1 MDYVTVRE
9 LRDKSGEVWQRVE
22 SGEEFVVTRNG
33 LPCALLLHA
42 EPAEVEDLLRA
53 HRAARLGA
61 VVKRLQQQA
70 RERSV
75 GPLTEEDIQAEIDAL
90 RRERAGS
97 LSGGSTAST
106 APRVADGSGRR

>member
-61 VVKRLQQQA
+61 VVKRLQQQV
-70 RERSV
+70 RERGSEQ
-75 GPLTEEDIQAEIDAL
+75 LTEEDIQAEVDAV
-90 RRERAGS
+90 RRERAASPQGV
-97 LSGGSTAST
+97 SG
-106 APRVADGSGRR
+106 

>member
-61 VVKRLQQQA
+61 VVKRLQQQV
-70 RERSV
+70 RER
-75 GPLTEEDIQAEIDAL
+75 GAEQLTEEDIQAEIDAV
-90 RRERAGS
+90 RRKRAASLQGVSGSSTPHRAG
-97 LSGGSTAST
+97 GD
-106 APRVADGSGRR
+106 ADGG

>member
-61 VVKRLQQQA
+61 VVRRLQQQVP
-70 RERSV
+70 ES
-75 GPLTEEDIQAEIDAL
+75 GLDPLTDEDIQAEIDAV
-90 RRERAGS
+90 RDERAS
-97 LSGGSTAST
+97 SPVVAST
-106 APRVADGSGRR
+106 

>member
-61 VVKRLQQQA
+61 VVKRLQQQV
-70 RERSV
+70 RERGSEQ
-75 GPLTEEDIQAEIDAL
+75 LTEEDIQAEFDAV
-90 RRERAGS
+90 RRERAAS
-97 LSGGSTAST
+97 LQGVFG
-106 APRVADGSGRR
+106 

>member
-61 VVKRLQQQA
+61 VVKRLQKQV
-70 RERSV
+70 RERGLV
-75 GPLTEEDIQAEIDAL
+75 PLTDEEIQAEIDAV
-90 RRERAGS
+90 RRERGAPVFGDSMPSTTAQAVNDAG
-97 LSGGSTAST
+97 
-106 APRVADGSGRR
+106 GR

>member
-61 VVKRLQQQA
+61 VVKRLQQQV
-70 RERSV
+70 RERGSEQ
-75 GPLTEEDIQAEIDAL
+75 LTEEDIQAEVDAV
-90 RRERAGS
+90 RRERAAS
-97 LSGGSTAST
+97 LQGVSG
-106 APRVADGSGRR
+106 